1 VVRTKGVCWSQTL
14 INAKC
19 KILEALDS
27 DGGCSSFPDV
37 TIYKG
42 KILLVTKIVQDLRKQ

>member
-1 VVRTKGVCWSQTL
+1 MGVRWSQIL
-14 INAKC
+14 INAKY

-27 DGGCSSFPDV
+27 DGGCSSVPDV

-42 KILLVTKIVQDLRKQ
+42 KILLVTITKIVQDLRKQ